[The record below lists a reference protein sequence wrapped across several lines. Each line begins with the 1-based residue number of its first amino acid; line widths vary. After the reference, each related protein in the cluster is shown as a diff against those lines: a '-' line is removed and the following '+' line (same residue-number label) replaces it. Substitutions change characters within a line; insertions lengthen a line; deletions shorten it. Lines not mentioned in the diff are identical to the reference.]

1 MLLLV
6 GAVRYLT
13 IYHVAILVLDNLIS
27 SVAGT
32 NHCAP
37 SFKFRLK
44 ILAITTR
51 IMDGVSLQI
60 GMHFCWPLFATRKL
74 PVFPND

>member
-6 GAVRYLT
+6 GAVRHLA
-13 IYHVAILVLDNLIS
+13 IYHAAILVLDTLIS
-27 SVAGT
+27 YVAGT

-44 ILAITTR
+44 ILA
-51 IMDGVSLQI
+51 
-60 GMHFCWPLFATRKL
+60 MHNN
-74 PVFPND
+74 PNHGWDVYPCR

>member
-1 MLLLV
+1 MLQVLV

-13 IYHVAILVLDNLIS
+13 IYHAAILVLDNLIS
-27 SVAGT
+27 NVAGT

-44 ILAITTR
+44 ILAITTQ

-60 GMHFCWPLFATRKL
+60 GMYALLLATLQKL
-74 PVFPND
+74 PVFLND